1 MVSITCTMKEPRLKP
16 LTTHLTLSPNA
27 LIDLHMH
34 TTYSDGHWPAEQ
46 LITYLADEGFDLVAV
61 TDHDRVDMVASI
73 QDLGAQRNLP
83 VLAAVEM
90 STDWHGKMGDLLCY
104 GFDPLANELQTLTE
118 SVIRRQLENTHA
130 VHEKLLSQGYLF
142 PRQEEILAKRGGQLH
157 LAGDNIA
164 LLRAHGY
171 APDYATAL
179 RMITE
184 AGYTS
189 SKVEMAE
196 AIEATHRSGG
206 VCLIAHPGRREPH
219 FTFYSPDLLDQV
231 RAELP
236 LDGIEVYHPTHSPE
250 STEIYQAYV
259 RQHKLLQSAGSD
271 SHSIPSRMPIK
282 YRADL
287 SRDLLERVG
296 ITVK

>member
-1 MVSITCTMKEPRLKP
+1 LEP
-16 LTTHLTLSPNA
+16 LTTHLTLSPHA
-27 LIDLHMH
+27 SIDLHMH

-46 LITYLADEGFDLVAV
+46 LINYLADEGFDLVAV
-61 TDHDRVDMVASI
+61 TDHDRVDMIASI
-73 QDLGAQRNLP
+73 QALGAQRNLP

-90 STDWHGKMGDLLCY
+90 STEWQGQMGDLLCY
-104 GFDPLANELQTLTE
+104 GFDPLANELQELTTG
-118 SVIRRQLENTHA
+118 VVRRQLENTHA
-130 VHEKLLSQGYLF
+130 VHDKLLSQGYLF
-142 PRQEEILAKRGGQLH
+142 PRQDEILAKNGGKLH

-171 APDYATAL
+171 APDYFNAL

-189 SKVEMAE
+189 SKVQMAE
-196 AIEATHRSGG
+196 AVEATHRSGG
-206 VCLIAHPGRREPH
+206 VSLIAHPGRREPG

-236 LDGIEVYHPTHSPE
+236 LDGIEVYHPTHTPAM
-250 STEIYQAYV
+250 TETYLAYV
-259 RQHKLLQSAGSD
+259 RQHKLLQSTGSD

-282 YRADL
+282 YRAEI

>member
-1 MVSITCTMKEPRLKP
+1 MKP

-27 LIDLHMH
+27 SIDLHMH
-34 TTYSDGHWPAEQ
+34 TTYSDGHWPAAQ
-46 LITYLADEGFDLVAV
+46 LINYLADEGFDLVAV

-73 QDLGAQRNLP
+73 QALGAQRNLP

-90 STDWHGKMGDLLCY
+90 STEWHGQMGDLLCY
-104 GFDPLANELQTLTE
+104 GFDPQENELQKLTE
-118 SVIRRQLENTHA
+118 ETVRHQLENTHA
-130 VHEKLLSQGYLF
+130 VYTTLCSQGYAF
-142 PRQEEILAKRGGQLH
+142 PRQDEILAKNNGQLR
-157 LAGDNIA
+157 LPGDNIA

-171 APDYATAL
+171 APDYANAL

-184 AGYTS
+184 AGYIS
-189 SKVEMAE
+189 CKVGMGE

-206 VCLIAHPGRREPH
+206 VCLIAHPGRREPG
-219 FTFYSPDLLDQV
+219 FTFYSLELLDQV

-236 LDGIEVYHPTHSPE
+236 LDGIEVYHPTHTPE
-250 STEIYQAYV
+250 MTDAYLAYV
-259 RQHKLLQSAGSD
+259 RQHNLLQSTGSD

-282 YRADL
+282 YRAET